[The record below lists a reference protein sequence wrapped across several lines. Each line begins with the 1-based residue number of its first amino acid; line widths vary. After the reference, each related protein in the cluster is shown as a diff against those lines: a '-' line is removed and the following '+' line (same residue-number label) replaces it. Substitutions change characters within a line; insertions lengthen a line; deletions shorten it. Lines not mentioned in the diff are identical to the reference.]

1 MIFLSN
7 FQERRLRAFF
17 KDFDHCLLIRVT
29 NVLEDALMTRSFI
42 SFHKNLRNR
51 QKCSHFVDQIPD
63 LVIGSKMDQITVAAP
78 VPTVVEIVF
87 IGSGTTILYHYVP
100 VAILLVI
107 IALHHTDLFV
117 AINGLRKPTSTYL
130 DLLIEHFTAINGLRK
145 PTSAYLDLLIEH
157 FTAKLGSIDLIVV

>member
-107 IALHHTDLFV
+107 ITLHHTDLFV
-117 AINGLRKPTSTYL
+117 PINSLRKPTSTYL
-130 DLLIEHFTAINGLRK
+130 DLLIELYIDFDQ
-145 PTSAYLDLLIEH
+145 S
-157 FTAKLGSIDLIVV
+157 KLVHYAATIVSIDLIVV

>member
-1 MIFLSN
+1 
-7 FQERRLRAFF
+7 
-17 KDFDHCLLIRVT
+17 
-29 NVLEDALMTRSFI
+29 
-42 SFHKNLRNR
+42 
-51 QKCSHFVDQIPD
+51 
-63 LVIGSKMDQITVAAP
+63 MDQITVAAPVP

-130 DLLIEHFTAINGLRK
+130 DLLIEHFTA
-145 PTSAYLDLLIEH
+145 
-157 FTAKLGSIDLIVV
+157 KLGSIDLIVV